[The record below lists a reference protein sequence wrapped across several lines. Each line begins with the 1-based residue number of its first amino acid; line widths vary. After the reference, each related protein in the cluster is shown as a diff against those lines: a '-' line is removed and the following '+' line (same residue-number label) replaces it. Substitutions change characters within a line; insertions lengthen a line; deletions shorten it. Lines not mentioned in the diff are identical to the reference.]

1 MKNILKFLL
10 AAAVFTGVAV
20 SDSTSFAI
28 YVVGDSTVQ
37 TYKDNVYPQT
47 GWGQVLGYFFDASRV
62 QVNNYALGGRSSRTF
77 IEEGRLDEVKGKL
90 QKGDYLFVQFGHN
103 DRDYSKAAR
112 YVEPSE
118 FPGYIQQYVDA
129 AQAKGANAIL
139 VSPMNLNGSRNV
151 FSTGN
156 NNYDARG
163 MMQTV
168 AKNNK
173 IPFVDLNMK
182 SYNTYNTTYKNIPDY
197 VTRYLYKKLD
207 AGEYPNFP
215 DGVNDGTTHFQ
226 EMGSMGHAQ
235 MICEELED
243 NLKNNSNLSADAKAA
258 LTTLVSAIKKR
269 YTIKVQTNL
278 SNYNGLITQTQY
290 FPAGS
295 PMTLRVTPNGQ
306 TFEKW
311 VDDDCNELSTKAIFY
326 GFKTKARDI
335 TYTAMFKGGSECKK
349 IAHDDEDVG
358 GDSPNSSSSTGPESS
373 ESINPKLC
381 FDGIADSVWRSPID
395 MSEPE
400 VSDGTTD
407 TDHVGYTGV
416 GFYNLT
422 NSATSKAVYNV
433 TSDQSASN
441 ARVMIRY
448 AFEGDANRDMKITID
463 NGTYDVAFP
472 PTGGWSKWD
481 TAYIEDVWVD
491 ALDFKVTLAS
501 TTDNGGPNVD
511 MIAFDIKGVYRTG
524 CSPAKVEN
532 DVESSSSESSIAYTP
547 KKSSSVVFNALEMT
561 VSTPGGYMDVQL
573 MDVMGKILMREARSV
588 PAGSVSLLSKAE
600 NLPKGRYFVR
610 VILDG
615 RLALWRSFTK

>member
-1 MKNILKFLL
+1 MRSFAKFFLV
-10 AAAVFTGVAV
+10 AAVFAGIAV
-20 SDSTSFAI
+20 SDTTSFSI

-62 QVNNYALGGRSSRTF
+62 NVLNYAIGGRSSRTF

-90 QKGDYLFVQFGHN
+90 QKGDFLFVQFGHN

-112 YVEPSE
+112 YVEPSQ
-118 FPGYIQQYVDA
+118 FSGYIQKYVDA
-129 AQAKGANAIL
+129 GQAKGTNVVL

-151 FSTGN
+151 FSTGS

-182 SYNTYNTTYKNIPDY
+182 SYNTYNTTYKAIPDY
-197 VTRYLYKKLD
+197 VTRYLYKKLEK
-207 AGEYPNFP
+207 GEYPNFP

-243 NLKNNSNLSADAKAA
+243 NLKSNTNLSADAKAA

-269 YTIKVQTNL
+269 YTIKVKTNL

-311 VDDDCNELSTKAIFY
+311 VDDDCNEISKNMIYY

-335 TYTAMFKGGSECKK
+335 TYTAMFKGGAACTPT
-349 IAHDDEDVG
+349 AHGDEDSYEEG
-358 GDSPNSSSSTGPESS
+358 PGSSSSSSGEVEAKELAEDLCSLDSGTEAWPSVIETFEPE
-373 ESINPKLC
+373 
-381 FDGIADSVWRSPID
+381 IADGF
-395 MSEPE
+395 SEANHE
-400 VSDGTTD
+400 
-407 TDHVGYTGV
+407 GYTGK
-416 GFYNLT
+416 GFFNLD
-422 NSATSKAVYNV
+422 NSAYSKATYLV
-433 TSDQSASN
+433 TSDQSAEH

-448 AFEGDANRDMKITID
+448 AFAGTTNRDMKITVD
-463 NGTYDVAFP
+463 NGVYDVAFP
-472 PTGGWSKWD
+472 PTGSWDKWD
-481 TAYIEDVWVD
+481 TVYIDDVWVD
-491 ALDFKVTLAS
+491 ALDFKVILQS
-501 TTDNGGPNVD
+501 TTADGGPNVD
-511 MIAFDIKGVYRTG
+511 MIAFDMKDVYRTG
-524 CSPAKVEN
+524 CKAARQKQGPV
-532 DVESSSSESSIAYTP
+532 SIAS
-547 KKSSSVVFNALEMT
+547 KKVVTAPHKTNFTVNAL
-561 VSTPGGYMDVQL
+561 GKKVQNVNDQADL
-573 MDVMGKILMREARSV
+573 RK
-588 PAGSVSLLSKAE
+588 
-600 NLPKGRYFVR
+600 LPKGFYFRY
-610 VILDG
+610 
-615 RLALWRSFTK
+615 

>member
-1 MKNILKFLL
+1 MKKIIEMLF

-20 SDSTSFAI
+20 SDTTSFSI

-62 QVNNYALGGRSSRTF
+62 NVFNYAIGGRSSRTF

-112 YVEPSE
+112 YVEPSQ
-118 FPGYIQQYVDA
+118 FSGYIQKYVDA
-129 AQAKGANAIL
+129 GQAKGANVIL

-151 FSTGN
+151 FSTGS

-182 SYNTYNTTYKNIPDY
+182 SYNTYNNTYKGMADY
-197 VTRYLYKKLD
+197 VTRYLYKKLEK
-207 AGEYPNFP
+207 GEYPNFP

-235 MICEELED
+235 MICEELEE
-243 NLKNNSNLSADAKAA
+243 NLKSNSTLSADAKAA

-269 YTIKVQTNL
+269 YTIKVKTNL

-311 VDDDCNELSTKAIFY
+311 VDDDCNELSTRQIYY

-335 TYTAMFKGGSECKK
+335 TYTAMFKGGAACTPITHGSED
-349 IAHDDEDVG
+349 AYEEG
-358 GDSPNSSSSTGPESS
+358 SGNSSSSSGEVEVKELDEDLCSLNAGTQAWPSVIETYAPEMGDGFS
-373 ESINPKLC
+373 EDNHE
-381 FDGIADSVWRSPID
+381 D
-395 MSEPE
+395 
-400 VSDGTTD
+400 
-407 TDHVGYTGV
+407 YTGK
-416 GFYNLT
+416 GFFNLD
-422 NSATSKAVYNV
+422 NSAYSKATYMV

-448 AFEGDANRDMKITID
+448 SFAGTTNRDMKITID
-463 NGTYDVAFP
+463 NGVYDVAFP
-472 PTGGWSKWD
+472 PTGSWDKWD
-481 TAYIEDVWVD
+481 SVYIDDVWVD
-491 ALDFKVTLAS
+491 ALDFKVILQS
-501 TTDNGGPNVD
+501 TTSDGGPNVD
-511 MIAFDIKGVYRTG
+511 MIAFDMKDVYRTG
-524 CSPAKVEN
+524 CAKLRGE
-532 DVESSSSESSIAYTP
+532 EP
-547 KKSSSVVFNALEMT
+547 RNALEVKKVARTPQKKGYT
-561 VSTPGGYMDVQL
+561 VNALGQ
-573 MDVMGKILMREARSV
+573 KIQGVNDRADLR
-588 PAGSVSLLSKAE
+588 K
-600 NLPKGRYFVR
+600 LPKGNYFQY
-610 VILDG
+610 
-615 RLALWRSFTK
+615 